1 MFGYITVCKDEL
13 KIKDYTK
20 YRAYYCGVCH
30 TLGKRYNQ
38 IMRLGLSYDLTFL
51 ALLLDSMATEN
62 TVTKNRSCIKHLGKK
77 HPVVV
82 NCDALKYASDVN
94 VLLSFYKILDD
105 IKDSFSIKSMILYL
119 LYVLPAK
126 KAGKRQVY
134 LNHSIK
140 ENLSKL
146 SKIEK
151 SNTDDIDKAS
161 HYFAQIMKDIFYG
174 NDNLEKLGYDLGRYI
189 YLIDAIDDYDKDLK
203 SKNFNPLIAKFG
215 DNKNEVIKYAEES
228 ILFTLSQ
235 GAKAYEELTIL
246 NNKEILDNIIYLG
259 LKQRLY
265 TVLKGNENEKS
276 L

>member
-20 YRAYYCGVCH
+20 YKAYYCGVCH
-30 TLGKRYNQ
+30 TLGKRYNH

-51 ALLLDSMATEN
+51 ALVLDSMVSDNTTTEN
-62 TVTKNRSCIKHLGKK
+62 RGCLKRLGKK
-77 HPVVV
+77 HPVVI
-82 NCDALKYASDVN
+82 NCDALKYAADVN
-94 VLLSFYKILDD
+94 VLLSYHKILDD
-105 IKDSFSIKSMILYL
+105 IKDSFSVKSMFLYL
-119 LYVLPAK
+119 IYVLPAK

-134 LNHSIK
+134 LNQSIK
-140 ENLSKL
+140 ENLSEL
-146 SKIEK
+146 SRIEK

-161 HYFAQIMKDIFYG
+161 HYFALIMKDIFFG
-174 NDNLEKLGYDLGRYI
+174 NDNLENLGYDLGRYI

-203 SKNFNPLIAKFG
+203 SKNYNPFIAKFG
-215 DNKNEVIKYAEES
+215 DNKNEALKYAEDS

-235 GAKAYEELTIL
+235 SAKAYEELKIL
-246 NNKEILDNIIYLG
+246 NNKELLDNIIYLG

-265 TVLKGNENEKS
+265 TVLKGNNNEKS